1 MEWGV
6 PQRSFRVAV
15 AGHPTSRA
23 KKERGSPGR
32 KNSGVDV
39 SFHHNEQLV
48 RPWRTAAFVA
58 AAIAVVEL
66 LVLIVVGG
74 ALIAKATTA
83 TSAKPAQK
91 AVATKDV
98 SVKSSS
104 GTPTKARRAAAPVAH
119 LPRTRVSVVVL
130 NGGSRQG
137 AAAATAAR
145 ASRRGYRI
153 GKVANAPS
161 SDFTRTLVM
170 YRRGF
175 EGEARRLAS
184 DLGIKIVGPL
194 DGLRAA
200 QLNGSHAVVVLGG

>member
-1 MEWGV
+1 M
-6 PQRSFRVAV
+6 
-15 AGHPTSRA
+15 
-23 KKERGSPGR
+23 
-32 KNSGVDV
+32 DV

-48 RPWRTAAFVA
+48 RPWRMAAFVA
-58 AAIAVVEL
+58 AAIAAVEL

-74 ALIAKATTA
+74 ALIAKASTA

-91 AVATKDV
+91 AAVAK
-98 SVKSSS
+98 SAAVKSGTSSS
-104 GTPTKARRAAAPVAH
+104 GTTVRRTAIPAAH

-145 ASRRGYRI
+145 ATRRGYRI
-153 GKVANAPS
+153 GGVANAPS

-175 EGEARRLAS
+175 EGEGRRLAR

-194 DGLRAA
+194 DGLRVA
-200 QLNGSHAVVVLGG
+200 QLHGSHAIVVLGS